1 MPINYINESERTTVN
16 IPFPLAITVR
26 DAFVP
31 NQPATLVKSTGQ
43 KRTNID
49 VQSQQVQG
57 FGNVG
62 SAPVVQQVQGFGNV
76 GSAPAVEERR
86 RVKAKRFNVG
96 GSSSF
101 KEDDC
106 EDLVY
111 IVYEKYI
118 HGLADIG
125 KALQQMEPDDVVLS
139 LFPDINT
146 YKLNPFLRKCM
157 KDKTVLMTMMA
168 NIVSCLQTGY
178 LCDRNAIFGIDAN
191 NINIS
196 DLSIKDD

>member
-1 MPINYINESERTTVN
+1 MPNNYINDSRRITEIIEDQHTVQ
-16 IPFPLAITVR
+16 IQG
-26 DAFVP
+26 AFVP

-49 VQSQQVQG
+49 VQSQEDPG
-57 FGNVG
+57 LGNVG
-62 SAPVVQQVQGFGNV
+62 SAQVIQR
-76 GSAPAVEERR
+76 RR
-86 RVKAKRFNVG
+86 RVVRPRLLGG

-118 HGLADIG
+118 HGLSDIG
-125 KALQQMEPDDVVLS
+125 KTLQQMEPDDVVLS

-157 KDKTVLMTMMA
+157 KDKTALMTMMA
-168 NIVSCLQTGY
+168 NIISCLQTGY

-191 NINIS
+191 DINIS

>member
-49 VQSQQVQG
+49 VQS
-57 FGNVG
+57 
-62 SAPVVQQVQGFGNV
+62 QQVQGFGNV